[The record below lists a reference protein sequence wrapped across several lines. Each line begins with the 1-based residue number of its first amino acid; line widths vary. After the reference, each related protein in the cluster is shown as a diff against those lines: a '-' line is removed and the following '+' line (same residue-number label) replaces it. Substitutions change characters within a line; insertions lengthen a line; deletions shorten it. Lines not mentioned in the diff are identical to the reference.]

1 VKKKSILLPTLAA
14 CIAFTISCQQPVP
27 EQLDPVTIANN
38 RVKTYTETIANGSDQ
53 LSNTYNITY
62 DDKGRVTALI
72 DSVFSDNKFV
82 YAYPAAN
89 RYTMDIYNFGD
100 LSIHADFLLNAVLAI
115 DSIISYN
122 DTQDTTTEG
131 FTYNATNQL
140 MEHREYEYSKA
151 TGAVLFH
158 KTNYTYGS
166 DGNLTRS
173 QESDG
178 AVQEY
183 QYYPNLTY
191 IPPLTIGPI
200 TSASSKKVNLVKTVT
215 ATQNGSVERADYTY
229 IFDDKDRISIE
240 KVVFNSGGTIT
251 RKYTY

>member
-1 VKKKSILLPTLAA
+1 M
-14 CIAFTISCQQPVP
+14 SCQQPVQ
-27 EQLDPVTIANN
+27 EQLDPVTVVNN
-38 RVKTYTETIANGSDQ
+38 RVKTYTETISNGNDQ

-62 DDKGRVTALI
+62 DDKGRVMGII
-72 DSVFSDNKFV
+72 DSALPDNKFV

-89 RYTMDIYNFGD
+89 RYTMDIYNYGD
-100 LSIHADFLLNAVLAI
+100 LSIHADFLLNALLAI

-140 MEHREYEYSKA
+140 VEHREYEYSRS

-158 KTNYTYGS
+158 KTNFTYGS

-200 TSASSKKVNLVKTVT
+200 TSASTKKVNLVKTVT
-215 ATQNGSVERADYTY
+215 ASHNGSVERADYTY
-229 IFDDKDRISIE
+229 IFDDKDRLSIE
-240 KVVFNSGGTIT
+240 KVVFSSGGIIT
-251 RKYTY
+251 KTYRY